1 MSEGLR
7 LAVVVPRYGPDL
19 GGGAEG
25 LGRWVANWLAR
36 RHDVTVLTTCA
47 HDYRTWEDHF
57 APGASRDGDVLVRRF
72 PVPVPRVTARFDA
85 WYDAAVR
92 GALGP
97 RGLERWM
104 REQGPHSPGLL
115 DHLDR
120 QGSGYDAVLFVPYLY
135 ATTWEGLPLVA
146 DRSLMIPAL
155 HDEPPAA
162 FPIMDRTFRLAR
174 GLAFSTPEE
183 RDFCRARF
191 GPLRAE
197 ARLVG
202 MGVDVPPAQ
211 QEDPGD
217 PGDPYILYLGRI
229 DPSKGCAD
237 LIAMH
242 RRATRSAEGVPRLV
256 MAGRLAMHVPD
267 EPWLDVRGF
276 VPEEEKAR
284 LLAGA
289 VAMVL
294 PSPYESLSV
303 AVLEAW
309 MHGRPVIVSE
319 RSPVLVGQVRRAS
332 GGLWYGDA
340 AQYAEAVG
348 LLQAD
353 TERAARLGLQGRRY
367 ARGRFRPEAVG
378 RRLEELVD
386 VVVAPRRAAA

>member
-1 MSEGLR
+1 MSDGRR

-25 LGRWVANWLAR
+25 LARWVAGWLAR

-47 HDYRTWEDHF
+47 HDYRTWADHF
-57 APGASRDGDVLVRRF
+57 PEGRSLDGNVRVERF
-72 PVPVPRVTARFDA
+72 RVPVPRDTARFDR
-85 WYDAAVR
+85 WYTAAVR
-92 GALGP
+92 GELGAL
-97 RGLERWM
+97 GLERWM
-104 REQGPHSPGLL
+104 KEQGPHSPGLL

-120 QGSGYDAVLFVPYLY
+120 EGAGYDAVLFVPYLY

-183 RDFCRARF
+183 REFCRRRF

-197 ARLVG
+197 SRLVG
-202 MGVDVPPAQ
+202 VGVDVPPPAPPP
-211 QEDPGD
+211 DPD
-217 PGDPYILYLGRI
+217 DPYVLYLGRI

-237 LIAMH
+237 LIALH
-242 RRATRSAEGVPRLV
+242 RVARRNDPTLPRLV
-256 MAGRLAMHVPD
+256 MAGRVAMDLPD

-276 VPEEEKAR
+276 VSEEEKAE

-289 VAMVL
+289 TALML
-294 PSPYESLSV
+294 PSEYESLSM

-309 MHGRPVIVSE
+309 MHGRPVIVSD

-332 GGLWYGDA
+332 GGLWYADP
-340 AQYAEAVG
+340 AQYVEA
-348 LLQAD
+348 LQVLATD
-353 TERAARLGLQGRRY
+353 PGRAALLGLQGRRY

-386 VVVAPRRAAA
+386 VVVAPRRRAA